1 MRIENQAKP
10 SNTTYLNGKAPEDKA
25 EDFIYLD
32 LQIMDLYRRLGAEEA
47 IKYLKD
53 KIKRIK
59 QMEQGGQIKWVMD

>member
-1 MRIENQAKP
+1 MAHISNQASK
-10 SNTTYLNGKAPEDKA
+10 TKVTYLNGKAPKKDKA

-32 LQIMDLYRRLGAEEA
+32 LQIMELYSRLGAEEA

-59 QMEQGGQIKWVMD
+59 QMEQGGQIK

>member
-10 SNTTYLNGKAPEDKA
+10 SNTTYLDGKPPKKDKA

-32 LQIMDLYRRLGAEEA
+32 LQIMELYSRLGGDEA

-53 KIKRIK
+53 KIKTIK
-59 QMEQGGQIKWVMD
+59 QMEGK

>member
-10 SNTTYLNGKAPEDKA
+10 SNTTYLNGKAPKKDKA

-32 LQIMDLYRRLGAEEA
+32 LQIMELYSRLGGDEA

-53 KIKRIK
+53 KIKTIK
-59 QMEQGGQIKWVMD
+59 TMEGGK